1 MGKVNEAR
9 GFKTRKPV
17 FSNYDSRWLFA
28 LDTAEKVFHPYR
40 LEFRVFT
47 EDKDEFESYLRLL
60 LVPAFGVSNN
70 RIYSVGYENGYTR
83 FHITIHANDD
93 DLKLINIVLRRL
105 CRGIE
110 DYRTGNLE

>member
-47 EDKDEFESYLRLL
+47 EDKDEFEKFFGFKIGDHVDVDLRHLQM
-60 LVPAFGVSNN
+60 GD
-70 RIYSVGYENGYTR
+70 I
-83 FHITIHANDD
+83 I
-93 DLKLINIVLRRL
+93 
-105 CRGIE
+105 
-110 DYRTGNLE
+110 